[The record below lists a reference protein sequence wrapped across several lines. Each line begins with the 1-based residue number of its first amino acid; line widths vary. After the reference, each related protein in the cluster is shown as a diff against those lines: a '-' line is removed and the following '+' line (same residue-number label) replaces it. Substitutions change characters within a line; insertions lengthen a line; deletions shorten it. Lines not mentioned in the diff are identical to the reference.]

1 MSNQKEIRARISST
15 ISTQQITK
23 AMKLVSAT
31 KLRKASDAIVRMRP
45 YALKLKGIMSNLQES
60 VEDDRLSFYFDQR
73 ECQNVCLVVIS
84 SDRGLCGA
92 FNANVAKRT
101 RQLLENDY
109 KELAK
114 QGKVEIICVGKK
126 AGEMLKRSGYSVNT
140 QYQNLLV
147 DLDSNKAFAFTE
159 LLIERFKSGSIDKLE
174 IIFNQFKNA
183 ATQILTNEALLPIV
197 PQQGTSNHTQTE
209 YLFEPSKVTILED
222 LIPRSLKTQ
231 LYRALLD
238 SLASEHG
245 ARMVA
250 MDKATD
256 NAGELL
262 KALRLAYNQARQ
274 AAITREISE
283 IVGGVAALEGKE
295 IRLNI
300 H

>member
-31 KLRKASDAIVRMRP
+31 KLRRASDAIVRMRP

-283 IVGGVAALEGKE
+283 IVGGVAALEGK
-295 IRLNI
+295 
-300 H
+300 